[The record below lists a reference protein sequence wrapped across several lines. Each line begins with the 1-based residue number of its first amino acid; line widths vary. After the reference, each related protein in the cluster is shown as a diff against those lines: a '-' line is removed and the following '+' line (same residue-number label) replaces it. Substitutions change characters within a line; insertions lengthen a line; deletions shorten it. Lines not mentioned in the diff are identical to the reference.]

1 MSGLISL
8 VARGA
13 QDVFITGKPEISFF
27 KAAYKRHTNFSMF
40 PVELQAIG
48 TPGPNGTISLPI
60 QRKGDLL
67 SYVWADCGTGVSTNT
82 AITTAFGMESLT
94 PSVFRLYVGG
104 QMIEEHD
111 AYFASKLYPKFLAN
125 SGAKTTA
132 NRNAGTIEGSTFL
145 PLHFSFCDEVGL
157 SLPLV
162 ALQYHDVEIR
172 INFNSGTGAT
182 TKYYANY
189 IQLDTEERQALAN
202 EPREMLITQVQRIQ
216 KETDTKVDLSY
227 FNHPVKCLLWGT
239 SNTNTGQFSFD
250 DLKLTLNGVDMF
262 DPMPAKYFSHV
273 QTYHH
278 ATNGSDLQA
287 GAAGEAAFLYMH
299 SFALKAD
306 KHQPCGTVNF
316 SRLDNAEMKF
326 SGVNSN
332 AANMSWVYA
341 VNYNILRIQN
351 GMAGIAFAN

>member
-40 PVELQAIG
+40 PVELQPIG
-48 TPGPNGTISLPI
+48 TAGQNGTISLPI

-67 SYVWADCGTGVSTNT
+67 SYVWADCDSTD
-82 AITTAFGMESLT
+82 ISTAFGMETLT

-111 AYFASKLYPKFLAN
+111 AYFASKRYPKFMAN
-125 SGAKTTA
+125 AGAKTTA
-132 NRNAGTIEGSTFL
+132 NRNAATIESSTFL

-172 INFNSGTGAT
+172 VNFNSGTGAT

-216 KETDTKVDLSY
+216 KDTDTKVDLSY
-227 FNHPVKCLLWGT
+227 FNHPVKCLLWGSMQT
-239 SNTNTGQFSFD
+239 TGGSEFTFD
-250 DLKLTLNGVDMF
+250 ELKLNLNGVDMF

-278 ATNGSDLQA
+278 VSNGTDLQA

-326 SGVNSN
+326 GSTPTN
-332 AANMSWVYA
+332 ASNMSWVYA
-341 VNYNILRIQN
+341 VNYNILRVQN
-351 GMAGIAFAN
+351 GMAGLAFAN

>member
-40 PVELQAIG
+40 PVELQPIG
-48 TPGPNGTISLPI
+48 TAAANGTISLPI

-67 SYVWADCGTGVSTNT
+67 SYVWADTDTTS
-82 AITTAFGMESLT
+82 ISTAFGMATTT
-94 PSVFRLYVGG
+94 PTVFRLYVGG
-104 QMIEEHD
+104 QLIEEHD
-111 AYFASKLYPKFLAN
+111 AYFASMLYTKFLAN
-125 SGAKTTA
+125 AGSKATA
-132 NRNAGTIEGSTFL
+132 NRNKAAVNATTFL

-162 ALQYHDVEIR
+162 SLQYHDVEIR
-172 INFNSGTGAT
+172 VNFNSGTGAT

-216 KETDTKVDLSY
+216 KDTDTKVDLSY

-239 SNTNTGQFSFD
+239 ANPSGTLFSFD
-250 DLKLTLNGVDMF
+250 ELKISLNGVDLF
-262 DPMPAKYFSHV
+262 DPMPTKYFSHI

-278 ATNGSDLQA
+278 VSNGSEMHA
-287 GAAGEAAFLYMH
+287 GAGGESNNLYMY

-326 SGVNSN
+326 GTVSN
-332 AANMSWVYA
+332 ASEMSWVYA
-341 VNYNILRIQN
+341 VNYNILRVQN
-351 GMAGIAFAN
+351 GMAGLAFAN